1 MADYFGRRFNSQ
13 RLQTAAGITIIFG
26 LGGYLL
32 AVTQGAA
39 FLLTMA
45 SSRDSS
51 ANFRRASVSKTV
63 LETTFERFDA
73 DKGGLGL
80 WRPAAWS
87 ARTHAP
93 ARC

>member
-1 MADYFGRRFNSQ
+1 MPGNYTRYVRYSTLDASDRAFV
-13 RLQTAAGITIIFG
+13 AAEVPV
-26 LGGYLL
+26 
-32 AVTQGAA
+32 AGAA